1 MRPGEETPGEAT
13 GGGSER
19 PVTLEVTQIR
29 PWGLT
34 IVSVGVLLLGVAA
47 MVNAVDDWFDSRLA
61 ETRIERL
68 NRIVD
73 EQEVESDCR
82 ASLAATVSNLESE
95 RSGHLAAGLVAVVR
109 EDDIALDAE
118 IAALGDLELQL
129 KEARQDRANAVEICN
144 SRPEDVVPE

>member
-1 MRPGEETPGEAT
+1 MRPGEEEPGEAVDSGEE
-13 GGGSER
+13 GG

-34 IVSVGVLLLGVAA
+34 IVSIGVLLLGVAS

-61 ETRIERL
+61 ESRIERL
-68 NRIVD
+68 DRIVD

-109 EDDIALDAE
+109 ENDQALDAE
-118 IAALGDLELQL
+118 IAALGELELRL
-129 KEARQDRANAVEICN
+129 EEARQERANAVEICN
-144 SRPEDVVPE
+144 SRLDE